1 MFLLTKPKPAIEDWP
16 VASKLTGWMKRIQE
30 AEERGKFSQD
40 DYRASGDWGTCA
52 VGECFG
58 SDHWYHDNFFNSP
71 LNRAGVGF
79 TLAVVGDNIPHAR
92 ELFLQIKALADA
104 R

>member
-1 MFLLTKPKPAIEDWP
+1 MFLLTKPKPVIESWP
-16 VASKLTGWMKRIQE
+16 VAPELTGWMKRIQE
-30 AEERGKFSQD
+30 AEERGKFTDSDVSMVYAWQ
-40 DYRASGDWGTCA
+40 SCA

-58 SDHWYHDNFFNSP
+58 PDYWYDHSYDYSIKKEGAHFTMAVTNNNVP
-71 LNRAGVGF
+71 L
-79 TLAVVGDNIPHAR
+79 AR